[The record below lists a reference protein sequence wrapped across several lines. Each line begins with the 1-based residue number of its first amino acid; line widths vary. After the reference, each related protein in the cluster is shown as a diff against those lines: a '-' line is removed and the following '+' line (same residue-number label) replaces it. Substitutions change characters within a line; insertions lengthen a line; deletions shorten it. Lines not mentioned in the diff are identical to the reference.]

1 MDDSQLCL
9 DTNVLIGFLKGRDPA
24 ASAVER
30 AVKEYACFVTAIT
43 VYELLFGV
51 ARAKKEIG
59 EQALLGVMTILPL
72 NDAAARRAANL
83 HASLISRNQDIGIKD
98 VLIAAI
104 CLEHNLPLLTANE
117 RHFSRVSSLTII
129 EPAELITSRSSND

>member
-9 DTNVLIGFLKGRDPA
+9 DTSVLIAYLKGREPGA
-24 ASAVER
+24 AAVEK
-30 AVKEYACFVTAIT
+30 AVKEYACYVTTIT

-59 EQALLGVMTILPL
+59 EQALLGVMTVLPFS
-72 NDAAARRAANL
+72 DSAARRAANL
-83 HASLISRNQDIGIKD
+83 HADLISRNQDIGIKD

-104 CLEHNLPLLTANE
+104 CLEHALSVLTTN
-117 RHFSRVSSLTII
+117 RQHFSRVPGLRVITPS
-129 EPAELITSRSSND
+129 ELIGLPNP